1 MANGGAL
8 SKGELHRDAP
18 ALAAAPSPTH
28 LGAVP
33 AERDTLSLALESV
46 VARYGGVLRSI
57 AARYRLSPH
66 DREDLVQEVR
76 VRLWRAVEG
85 ERMESIPASYL
96 YRTASSAALDLIR
109 RRRSAREDTVDDVGA
124 AAPTL
129 TDRALRPD
137 QVAQLSD
144 LAAQI
149 ERAIE
154 TIHAARRPVV
164 RMYLAGY
171 SSTEIGE
178 LMGWTEAK
186 ARNLLYRGLADL
198 RERLTDVGLAPGRP

>member
-1 MANGGAL
+1 MTVKVIDTAGLVVAGWIR
-8 SKGELHRDAP
+8 ER
-18 ALAAAPSPTH
+18 AACCR
-28 LGAVP
+28 VP
-33 AERDTLSLALESV
+33 AERDTVSHALEAV
-46 VARYGGVLRSI
+46 VARYGGVLRTI
-57 AARYRLSPH
+57 AARYRLSPG

-76 VRLWRAVEG
+76 VRLWRALDVERI
-85 ERMESIPASYL
+85 ETIPASYL
-96 YRTASSAALDLIR
+96 YRTAASAALDLIR
-109 RRRSAREDTVDDVGA
+109 RRRSSREEPVDDVGSA
-124 AAPTL
+124 EPRL
-129 TDRALRPD
+129 TDGALRPD

-154 TIHAARRPVV
+154 TIASSRRPVV

-186 ARNLLYRGLADL
+186 ARNLLYRGLSDL
-198 RERLTDVGLAPGRP
+198 RERLSDLGLAPGRT

>member
-1 MANGGAL
+1 M
-8 SKGELHRDAP
+8 
-18 ALAAAPSPTH
+18 
-28 LGAVP
+28 
-33 AERDTLSLALESV
+33 
-46 VARYGGVLRSI
+46 
-57 AARYRLSPH
+57 
-66 DREDLVQEVR
+66 
-76 VRLWRAVEG
+76 
-85 ERMESIPASYL
+85 
-96 YRTASSAALDLIR
+96 
-109 RRRSAREDTVDDVGA
+109 DDVGV

-129 TDRALRPD
+129 TDRAMRPD

-154 TIHAARRPVV
+154 TIHPSRRPVV

-198 RERLTDVGLAPGRP
+198 RERLTDIGLAPGRA